1 MTRVYIFLKFH
12 TLYLF
17 MGKDNFIRLGA
28 KSTLDSVS
36 DDAIE
41 VPWPG
46 GSGETDVVRISPV
59 SGTGNRL
66 LTVTSS
72 ENVYSER
79 SVTVRV
85 STPGDGSVYD
95 TFTITQ
101 AGASFSLS
109 ESSLSWSWQG
119 GSSTI
124 TVDTTVLSG
133 RLSTQITGPGAD
145 RFSASLSGYTITVTC
160 ADDYRSTTDDA
171 DAVLTVFAGNL
182 DPQTVT
188 LTQKVSPRSYSYGSW
203 ALVCSVGGSGST
215 SYMFP
220 AGGSESGV
228 LVSVESCSREVSVV
242 YDNPNIPVE
251 KFTQNLSDVESGNF
265 VLSVGSGSDVFGLSG
280 TSIPYTGGSLTVTCA
295 TAGTKVQGVVDG
307 TIVISGPGGPI
318 SLAVSRSAN
327 AEESAVLN
335 ITPLSV
341 DVIPAGPG
349 AQSVNITV
357 EALYT
362 YTSKDTA
369 VLYKGLSYYV
379 SGAGDISEI
388 SDGSYVLSIPDRGT
402 VPGSARTTR
411 VRFTASAF
419 GNMTQPVE
427 ATATYTQEANE
438 VVSGDLVVDGSDV
451 LDVPAGPDV
460 YTGRFTYTPYS
471 VYTSGSRGVSS
482 ATVQVGVKFNP
493 STSDIWWAS
502 LDQSHN
508 ADGGTDCTVSIQPR
522 GVVVGDVRSVSY
534 TMSVVIGSSSLSKV
548 ITFSQVANAVES
560 SDYRVSTFSLSSGGD
575 ESTPV
580 PASGGTSTVSIEAF
594 MDTTYTSTSVDSVA
608 VSPDISCASEWVT
621 VESLDG
627 GIVCVVASRGSIL
640 GDIRTAP
647 VVASV
652 AGVSIGTISLYQ
664 AANVISRYDTPDIT
678 LAYSPLPSAGGTVYP
693 VLSYSVVG
701 YYSSGVSFTVTEG
714 ANVVF
719 AIDGNSFEIDSAT
732 GALTASNANE
742 SGSTIHDTVSCTVS
756 GGSDPYYSGSVR
768 VLVSQPAKQ
777 KDVITLTTS
786 CIWVGDYT
794 FGVHV
799 SASSVVQ
806 DPDSLSIVVEVMEVG
821 TGVGQPFTVTILPG
835 ASVSEYFEWRSNQL
849 HPEAAAVITSVNDV
863 SGGTYETANA
873 IYEWDPTIPMKVAL
887 VD

>member
-1 MTRVYIFLKFH
+1 
-12 TLYLF
+12 
-17 MGKDNFIRLGA
+17 MGQDNFVRLGA
-28 KSTLDSVS
+28 KSTLESVS

-59 SGTGNRL
+59 SGTGNGL
-66 LTVTSS
+66 LSVTSS

-171 DAVLTVFAGNL
+171 VAVLTVFAGNL

-188 LTQKVSPRSYSYGSW
+188 LTQKVSPSSYSYGSW

-215 SYMFP
+215 SYAFP
-220 AGGSESGV
+220 AGGSDSGV
-228 LVSVESCSREVSVV
+228 LVSVESCSREVSIV
-242 YDNPNIPVE
+242 YDNTNIPVE

-265 VLSVGSGSDVFGLSG
+265 VLSVGSGSDTFGLSG
-280 TSIPYTGGSLTVTCA
+280 TTIPYTGGSLTVTCA
-295 TAGTKVQGVVDG
+295 TAGTKVQG
-307 TIVISGPGGPI
+307 IVNGAIDVSGPGGPV
-318 SLAVSRSAN
+318 SLALSRAAN

-335 ITPLSV
+335 VTPLSL
-341 DVIPAGPG
+341 DSIPAGPG
-349 AQSVNITV
+349 DQSVNITV
-357 EALYT
+357 EAVYT
-362 YTSKDTA
+362 YTSNATA

-379 SGAGDISEI
+379 DGAGELSKV
-388 SDGSYVLSIPDRGT
+388 SNGSYVLSIPDRGT
-402 VPGSARTTR
+402 APGDARTTT

-419 GNMTQPVE
+419 GNMTSPVE
-427 ATATYTQEANE
+427 VYATYTQEANE

-451 LDVPAGPDV
+451 LNVPAGPDV
-460 YTGRFTYTPYS
+460 YTGHFTYTPYS
-471 VYTSGSRGVSS
+471 VYTSGSRGVSH
-482 ATVQVGVKFNP
+482 ATVQIGVKFNP
-493 STSDIWWAS
+493 PTSDIWWAS
-502 LDQSHN
+502 LDQSPN

-594 MDTTYTSTSVDSVA
+594 IDTTYTSTSVDSVA
-608 VSPDISCASEWVT
+608 VPPDISCASEWVT

-627 GIVCVVASRGSIL
+627 GIICIVATRGSTI

-652 AGVSIGTISLYQ
+652 AGVSIGTIYLYQ

-678 LAYSPLPSAGGTVYP
+678 LSYPPLPSAGGTVYP

-719 AIDGNSFEIDSAT
+719 AIDGNRFKIDSAT
-732 GALTASNANE
+732 GALTASTANE
-742 SGSTIHDTVSCTVS
+742 SGSTIYDSVSCTVS

-768 VLVSQPAKQ
+768 VSVSQPVKQ

-786 CIWVGDYT
+786 CAWIGDYT
-794 FGVHV
+794 FGVSV

-806 DPDSLSIVVEVMEVG
+806 DPDSLSIVLDVMEVG
-821 TGVGQPFTVTILPG
+821 TGFGQSFNVTIPTG
-835 ASVSEYFEWRSNQL
+835 ASVSEYFEWRSNQF
-849 HPEAAAVITSVNDV
+849 HPETAAVIQSVNDV
-863 SGGTYETANA
+863 SGGTYETDNA
-873 IYEWDPTIPMKVAL
+873 IYEWDPTMPMKDTL